1 MFALFFYTYYMQL
14 RLRVLLLMVGFLLIG
29 INQLQP
35 INFSNQVNL
44 LLVVLF
50 ILGIPHGALDF
61 FIDKKIQNTQGAK
74 HSLVFFGK
82 YFSNMAIYAL
92 IWYYL
97 PALAILIFIGLTAYH
112 FGEIDWIGKA
122 ENKWHQLIYFLLGLS
137 WILFLLSKNI
147 HAAIEIFMLLGQS
160 KIEAAKFYEIAKIIF
175 PITQASLITIH
186 VFLFFSWKYFFTKP
200 INFFYAVIQIGCLNI
215 INLALPLWLCFAFY
229 FGIWHS
235 ILSFDKIRQEF
246 AIENTFKG
254 WIKLLSMALPYS
266 VLAWI
271 GIGLFIKFALQTL
284 DMAHF
289 LPLLFIGI
297 AVLALPHLQVF
308 TKVKLKETT
317 I

>member
-1 MFALFFYTYYMQL
+1 MQL
-14 RLRVLLLMVGFLLIG
+14 RLRIILLLIG
-29 INQLQP
+29 GLLILINHLYP
-35 INFSNQVNL
+35 INFNNQVTL
-44 LLVVLF
+44 LLIVLF
-50 ILGIPHGALDF
+50 VLGIPHGALDF
-61 FIDKKIQNTQGAK
+61 FIDKKIQNTQGMR
-74 HSLVFFGK
+74 HTLVFFGK
-82 YFSNMAIYAL
+82 YFSNMAIYAF

-97 PALAILIFIGLTAYH
+97 PTLAILIFIALTAYH

-122 ENKWHQLIYFLLGLS
+122 ENKLHQLMYFVLGLS

-147 HAAIEIFMLLGQS
+147 HSAIEIFMLLGQS
-160 KIEAAKFYEIAKIIF
+160 KIEAEKFYAIAKTIF
-175 PITQASLITIH
+175 PITQASLIIIH
-186 VFLFFSWKYFFTKP
+186 IILFFSWKFFFTKP

-246 AIENTFKG
+246 DIQNTIKG
-254 WIKLLSMALPYS
+254 WLSLLYMALPYS
-266 VLAWI
+266 LLAWI
-271 GIGLFIKFALQTL
+271 GIGLFIKYALQTL

>member
-1 MFALFFYTYYMQL
+1 MQL
-14 RLRVLLLMVGFLLIG
+14 RLRIILLLIG
-29 INQLQP
+29 GLLIVINHFYP
-35 INFSNQVNL
+35 INFNNQVTL
-44 LLVVLF
+44 LLIVLF
-50 ILGIPHGALDF
+50 VLGIPHGALDF
-61 FIDKKIQNTQGAK
+61 FIDKKLQNNHGIK
-74 HSLVFFGK
+74 HTLVFFGK

-97 PALAILIFIGLTAYH
+97 PTLAILIFIALTAFH

-122 ENKWHQLIYFLLGLS
+122 ENKLHQLMYFLLGLS

-147 HAAIEIFMLLGQS
+147 HSAIEIFMLLGQS
-160 KIEAAKFYEIAKIIF
+160 KIEADKFYVIANTIF
-175 PITQASLITIH
+175 PITQASLIIIH
-186 VFLFFSWKYFFTKP
+186 LILFFSWKFFFTKP

-246 AIENTFKG
+246 EIQNTFKG
-254 WIKLLSMALPYS
+254 WLSLLYMALPYS
-266 VLAWI
+266 LLAWI
-271 GIGLFIKFALQTL
+271 GIGLFIKYALQTI

-308 TKVKLKETT
+308 TKVKLKEKT

>member
-1 MFALFFYTYYMQL
+1 MQL
-14 RLRVLLLMVGFLLIG
+14 RLRVLLLFIGFLLIG
-29 INQLQP
+29 INQIHP

-50 ILGIPHGALDF
+50 VLGIPHGALDF
-61 FIDKKIQNTQGAK
+61 FIDKKIQNKQGIH

-97 PALAILIFIGLTAYH
+97 PTIAILIFIGLTAYH

-122 ENKWHQLIYFLLGLS
+122 ENKWHQLMYFMLGLS

-147 HAAIEIFMLLGQS
+147 HSAIDIFMLLGQS
-160 KIEAAKFYEIAKIIF
+160 KIQADKFYQIAKTIF
-175 PITQASLITIH
+175 PITQASLIIIH
-186 VFLFFSWKYFFTKP
+186 ILLFFSWKFFFTKP

-246 AIENTFKG
+246 GIKNSIKG
-254 WIKLLSMALPYS
+254 WANLLMMALPYS
-266 VLAWI
+266 MMAWI
-271 GIGLFIKFALQTL
+271 GIGLFIKFALQTI
-284 DMAHF
+284 DMTHF

-297 AVLALPHLQVF
+297 AILALPHLQVF

>member
-1 MFALFFYTYYMQL
+1 MQL
-14 RLRVLLLMVGFLLIG
+14 RLRIFLLLIG
-29 INQLQP
+29 GLLIVINHFYP
-35 INFSNQVNL
+35 INFNNQVTL
-44 LLVVLF
+44 LLIVLF
-50 ILGIPHGALDF
+50 VLGIPHGALDF
-61 FIDKKIQNTQGAK
+61 FIDKKLENNHGIK
-74 HSLVFFGK
+74 HTLVFFGK

-97 PALAILIFIGLTAYH
+97 PTLAILIFIALTAFH

-122 ENKWHQLIYFLLGLS
+122 ENKLHQLMYFLLGLS

-147 HAAIEIFMLLGQS
+147 HSAIEIFMLLGQS
-160 KIEAAKFYEIAKIIF
+160 KIEADKFYVIAKTIF
-175 PITQASLITIH
+175 PITQASLIIIH
-186 VFLFFSWKYFFTKP
+186 LILFFSWKFFFTKP

-215 INLALPLWLCFAFY
+215 INLALPLWLCFTFY

-246 AIENTFKG
+246 EIQNTFKG
-254 WIKLLSMALPYS
+254 WLSLLYMALPYS
-266 VLAWI
+266 LLAWI
-271 GIGLFIKFALQTL
+271 GIGLFIKYALQTI

>member
-1 MFALFFYTYYMQL
+1 MQL
-14 RLRVLLLMVGFLLIG
+14 RLRILLLLIG
-29 INQLQP
+29 GLLIVINHVYP
-35 INFSNQVNL
+35 INFNNQVNL
-44 LLVVLF
+44 LLIVLF
-50 ILGIPHGALDF
+50 VLGIPHGALDF
-61 FIDKKIQNTQGAK
+61 FIDKKIQNHQGYK
-74 HSLVFFGK
+74 HTIVFFGK

-97 PALAILIFIGLTAYH
+97 PTLAILIFIALTAYH
-112 FGEIDWIGKA
+112 FGEIDWIGRA
-122 ENKWHQLIYFLLGLS
+122 ENKIHQLMYFLLGLS

-147 HAAIEIFMLLGQS
+147 HSAIEIFMLLGQS
-160 KIEAAKFYEIAKIIF
+160 KIEAEKFYAIAKTIF
-175 PITQASLITIH
+175 PITQASLIIIH
-186 VFLFFSWKYFFTKP
+186 IILFFSWKFFFTKP

-246 AIENTFKG
+246 DIQNTIKG
-254 WIKLLSMALPYS
+254 WLSLLYMALPYS
-266 VLAWI
+266 LLAWI
-271 GIGLFIKFALQTL
+271 GIGLFIKYALQTL

>member
-1 MFALFFYTYYMQL
+1 MQL
-14 RLRVLLLMVGFLLIG
+14 RLRIILLLIG
-29 INQLQP
+29 GLLIVINHFYP
-35 INFSNQVNL
+35 INFNNQVTL
-44 LLVVLF
+44 LLIVLF
-50 ILGIPHGALDF
+50 VLGIPHGALDF
-61 FIDKKIQNTQGAK
+61 FIDKKLQNNHGIK
-74 HSLVFFGK
+74 HTLVFFGK

-97 PALAILIFIGLTAYH
+97 PTLAILIFIALTAFH

-122 ENKWHQLIYFLLGLS
+122 ENKLHQLMYFLLGLS

-147 HAAIEIFMLLGQS
+147 HSAIEIFMLLGQS
-160 KIEAAKFYEIAKIIF
+160 KIEADKFYVIANTIF
-175 PITQASLITIH
+175 PITQASLIIIH
-186 VFLFFSWKYFFTKP
+186 LILFFSWKFFFTKP

-246 AIENTFKG
+246 EIQNTFKG
-254 WIKLLSMALPYS
+254 WLSLLYMALPYS
-266 VLAWI
+266 LLAWI
-271 GIGLFIKFALQTL
+271 GIGLFIKYALQTI

>member
-1 MFALFFYTYYMQL
+1 MQL
-14 RLRVLLLMVGFLLIG
+14 RLRIILLLFGGLLIV
-29 INQLQP
+29 INHFYP
-35 INFSNQVNL
+35 INFNNQVTL
-44 LLVVLF
+44 LLIVLF
-50 ILGIPHGALDF
+50 VLGIPHGALDF
-61 FIDKKIQNTQGAK
+61 FIDKKIQNTHGMR
-74 HSLVFFGK
+74 HTLVFFGK
-82 YFSNMAIYAL
+82 YFSNMAIYAM

-97 PALAILIFIGLTAYH
+97 PTLAILIFIALTAYH

-122 ENKWHQLIYFLLGLS
+122 ENKLHQLMYFLLGLS

-147 HAAIEIFMLLGQS
+147 HSAIEIFMLLGQS
-160 KIEAAKFYEIAKIIF
+160 KIEAEKFYTIAKTIF
-175 PITQASLITIH
+175 PITQASLIIIH
-186 VFLFFSWKYFFTKP
+186 IILFFSWKFFFTKP

-246 AIENTFKG
+246 DIQNTIKG
-254 WIKLLSMALPYS
+254 WLSLLYMALPYS
-266 VLAWI
+266 LLAWI
-271 GIGLFIKFALQTL
+271 GIGLFIKYALQTL

>member
-1 MFALFFYTYYMQL
+1 MQL
-14 RLRVLLLMVGFLLIG
+14 RLRIILLLIG
-29 INQLQP
+29 GLLIVINHLYP
-35 INFSNQVNL
+35 INFNNQVTL
-44 LLVVLF
+44 LLIVLF
-50 ILGIPHGALDF
+50 VLGIPHGALDF
-61 FIDKKIQNTQGAK
+61 FIDKKIQNTQGMR
-74 HSLVFFGK
+74 HTLVFFGK

-97 PALAILIFIGLTAYH
+97 PTLAILIFIALTAYH

-122 ENKWHQLIYFLLGLS
+122 ENKLHQLMYFLLGLS

-147 HAAIEIFMLLGQS
+147 HSAIEIFMLLGQS
-160 KIEAAKFYEIAKIIF
+160 KIEAEKFYAIAKTIF
-175 PITQASLITIH
+175 PITQASLIIIH
-186 VFLFFSWKYFFTKP
+186 IILFFSWKFFFTKP

-246 AIENTFKG
+246 DIQNTIKG
-254 WIKLLSMALPYS
+254 WLSLLYMALPYS
-266 VLAWI
+266 LLAWI
-271 GIGLFIKFALQTL
+271 GIGLFIKYALQTL

>member
-1 MFALFFYTYYMQL
+1 MQL
-14 RLRVLLLMVGFLLIG
+14 RLRIILLLIGGLLIG
-29 INQLQP
+29 INQLFP
-35 INFSNQVNL
+35 INFNNQVNL
-44 LLVVLF
+44 LLIVLF
-50 ILGIPHGALDF
+50 VLGIPHGALDF
-61 FIDKKIQNTQGAK
+61 FIDKKIQNNQGTK
-74 HSLVFFGK
+74 HTLIFFGK

-97 PALAILIFIGLTAYH
+97 PSLAILIFIGLTAYH

-122 ENKWHQLIYFLLGLS
+122 ENKWHQLMYFLLGLS

-147 HAAIEIFMLLGQS
+147 HAAIDIFMLLGQS
-160 KIEAAKFYEIAKIIF
+160 KIEAEKFYVIAKTIF
-175 PITQASLITIH
+175 PITQASLIIIH
-186 VFLFFSWKYFFTKP
+186 VILFFSWKFFFTKP
-200 INFFYAVIQIGCLNI
+200 INLFYAVIQIGCLNI

-246 AIENTFKG
+246 DISNSLKG
-254 WIKLLSMALPYS
+254 WLKLLYMALPYS
-266 VLAWI
+266 LLAWA
-271 GIGLFIKFALQTL
+271 GIGLFIKYALQTI
-284 DMAHF
+284 DITHF

>member
-1 MFALFFYTYYMQL
+1 MQL
-14 RLRVLLLMVGFLLIG
+14 RLRIILLLIG
-29 INQLQP
+29 GLLIVINHLYP
-35 INFSNQVNL
+35 INFNNQVTL
-44 LLVVLF
+44 LLIVLF
-50 ILGIPHGALDF
+50 VLGIPHGALDF
-61 FIDKKIQNTQGAK
+61 FIDKKIQNTQGMR
-74 HSLVFFGK
+74 HTLVFFGK
-82 YFSNMAIYAL
+82 YFSNMAIYAF

-97 PALAILIFIGLTAYH
+97 PTLAILIFIALTAYH

-122 ENKWHQLIYFLLGLS
+122 ENKLHQLMYFLLGLS

-147 HAAIEIFMLLGQS
+147 HSAIEIFMLLGQS
-160 KIEAAKFYEIAKIIF
+160 KIEAEKFYAIAKTIF
-175 PITQASLITIH
+175 PITQASLIIIH
-186 VFLFFSWKYFFTKP
+186 IILFFSWKFFFTKP

-246 AIENTFKG
+246 DIQNTIKG
-254 WIKLLSMALPYS
+254 WLSLLYMALPYS
-266 VLAWI
+266 LLAWI
-271 GIGLFIKFALQTL
+271 GIGLFIKYALQTL

>member
-1 MFALFFYTYYMQL
+1 
-14 RLRVLLLMVGFLLIG
+14 
-29 INQLQP
+29 
-35 INFSNQVNL
+35 
-44 LLVVLF
+44 
-50 ILGIPHGALDF
+50 
-61 FIDKKIQNTQGAK
+61 
-74 HSLVFFGK
+74 
-82 YFSNMAIYAL
+82 MAIYAF

-97 PALAILIFIGLTAYH
+97 PTLAILIFIALTAYH

-122 ENKWHQLIYFLLGLS
+122 ENKLHQLMYFLLGLS

-147 HAAIEIFMLLGQS
+147 HSAIEIFMLLGQS
-160 KIEAAKFYEIAKIIF
+160 KIEAEKFYAIAKTIF
-175 PITQASLITIH
+175 PITQASLIIIH
-186 VFLFFSWKYFFTKP
+186 IILFFSWKFFFTKP

-246 AIENTFKG
+246 DIQNTIKG
-254 WIKLLSMALPYS
+254 WLSLLYMALPYS
-266 VLAWI
+266 LLAWI
-271 GIGLFIKFALQTL
+271 GIGLFIKYALQTL

>member
-1 MFALFFYTYYMQL
+1 MQL
-14 RLRVLLLMVGFLLIG
+14 RLRILLLLIG
-29 INQLQP
+29 FILIGIHHFYP
-35 INFSNQVNL
+35 INFNTQVNL
-44 LLVVLF
+44 LLVILF
-50 ILGIPHGALDF
+50 TLGIPHGALDF
-61 FIDKKIQNTQGAK
+61 FSDKKMEQQEGIR
-74 HSLVFFGK
+74 HSLLFFGK

-97 PALAILIFIGLTAYH
+97 PTVAIIIFIALTAYH

-122 ENKWHQLIYFLLGLS
+122 ENKWHQLMYFLLGLS

-147 HAAIEIFMLLGQS
+147 HTAIDIFMLLGQS
-160 KIEAAKFYEIAKIIF
+160 KIEANKFYLIAKEIF
-175 PITQASLITIH
+175 PITQASLIIIH
-186 VFLFFSWKYFFTKP
+186 VILFFSWKFFFTKP

-246 AIENTFKG
+246 SLPNTFKG
-254 WIKLLSMALPYS
+254 WGSLLLKALPYS
-266 VLAWI
+266 LLAWL
-271 GIGLFIKFALQTL
+271 GISLFIKYALNTL
-284 DMAHF
+284 DMTHF

-308 TKVKLKETT
+308 TKVKLKEST